1 MPNTNV
7 KHRLK
12 RYNYLQYS
20 HKNTN
25 SRESA
30 LYDMGGVIS
39 NIDLLFFIF
48 ATAKVQLFIDIC
60 KHFEEKNKK
69 NISDIDFLCGIL
81 RNNAFF

>member
-39 NIDLLFFIF
+39 NSDLLFFIF
-48 ATAKVQLFIDIC
+48 ASAKLV
-60 KHFEEKNKK
+60 HFFEIRK
-69 NISDIDFLCGIL
+69 FVLH
-81 RNNAFF
+81 FV

>member
-30 LYDMGGVIS
+30 IYDMGGVIS

-48 ATAKVQLFIDIC
+48 ATAKLVHFFDMCKCFMQKERILYFSPQSCGRDI
-60 KHFEEKNKK
+60 
-69 NISDIDFLCGIL
+69 
-81 RNNAFF
+81 